1 MTDEVGERT
10 TGFFFWFGKV
20 GNNNESKCK
29 GRERGVEGE
38 SRFNEVN

>member
-1 MTDEVGERT
+1 MRLVRGPQD
-10 TGFFFWFGKV
+10 FFWFGKV
-20 GNNNESKCK
+20 GNNNKSKCK